1 MNKYKL
7 FFCLEDGKFK
17 LAQVIECDLK
27 EARRS
32 ADELADESGRRILLN
47 QVSVHNVKWQIKIGY
62 FPGKR
67 IYVNDF
73 GDRYCMSK
81 DYSSIEY
88 CGKGGV
94 QA

>member
-1 MNKYKL
+1 MRKFKL

-32 ADELADESGRRILLN
+32 ADELADESGKRILLCLAALN
-47 QVSVHNVKWQIKIGY
+47 GSRNNLSLAT
-62 FPGKR
+62 FLGKR
-67 IYVNDF
+67 TYITDF
-73 GDRYCMSK
+73 GEKYCMSE
-81 DYSSIEY
+81 DYSSAEC